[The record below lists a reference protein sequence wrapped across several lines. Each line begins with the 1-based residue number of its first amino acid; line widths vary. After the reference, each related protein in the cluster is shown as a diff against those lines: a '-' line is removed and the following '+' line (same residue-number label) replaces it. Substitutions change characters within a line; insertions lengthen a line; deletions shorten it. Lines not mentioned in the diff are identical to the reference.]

1 MLSIKACW
9 LTAIFKCWRVIVYLM
24 LGVEQTQKIYVDLY
38 ETADLMMLNG
48 VMPPDRIMGALDY
61 LALVLGD
68 DCPLGYEWRDQEREV

>member
-1 MLSIKACW
+1 
-9 LTAIFKCWRVIVYLM
+9 M

-48 VMPPDRIMGALDY
+48 VTPDRIMSALDY

-68 DCPLGYEWRDQEREV
+68 DCPLGYEWRDQDREV

>member
-1 MLSIKACW
+1 
-9 LTAIFKCWRVIVYLM
+9 M
-24 LGVEQTQKIYVDLY
+24 LGVEQIQKIYVDLY

-68 DCPLGYEWRDQEREV
+68 DCPLGYEWRD

>member
-1 MLSIKACW
+1 
-9 LTAIFKCWRVIVYLM
+9 M

-68 DCPLGYEWRDQEREV
+68 DSPLGYEWRDQDREV

>member
-1 MLSIKACW
+1 MASR

-24 LGVEQTQKIYVDLY
+24 LGVEKIQKIYVDLY

-48 VMPPDRIMGALDY
+48 VTPPDRIMGALDY

-68 DCPLGYEWRDQEREV
+68 DCPLGYEWRDQDREV